1 MKLKLIA
8 GWRDGW
14 RLWSVRLAALGA
26 LLSAAA
32 IAAPDMILAA
42 WNAMPDELRA
52 YLPERTGQIL
62 SVMIY
67 AAAVVARLV
76 KQETPGGE

>member
-1 MKLKLIA
+1 
-8 GWRDGW
+8 
-14 RLWSVRLAALGA
+14 
-26 LLSAAA
+26 
-32 IAAPDMILAA
+32 MILAA

-62 SVMIY
+62 SAMIY